1 MAKSQNE
8 SISKRRI
15 IGIAIALI
23 ILYLVL
29 DYFDILSSLGV
40 KTTKFNSEFMGIF
53 INAFVVIGLYIFSFL
68 YIDRKNEIRIKN
80 QESIAN
86 ALLLQIYEE
95 CYRIVKMFDN
105 PKMMNA
111 IVRKVNPDEIITD
124 DNPFRRLEG
133 SPYENE
139 TILMDLFKEGIL
151 SKAEY
156 NEYFKIK
163 EEYHTFMTTVI
174 VFRDDMDMINSM
186 KKDIKNDI
194 KNTLDQFRVYQQLE
208 IDQFAKIFYSNK
220 EQERGDLGKLT
231 SALKPAKDRF
241 EALEQERQGI
251 FKSTLARF
259 NRIYAFITQV
269 CRLFDKDIHK
279 FSVYAKMLYAYLP
292 KGEPGERINI
302 DDKVL
307 LEYYRLEKDF
317 EGSIELEPTD
327 EGYIPISGEAGHREP
342 KKDPLT
348 VIIDKINDKYGTQFT
363 EMDKVL
369 VQMENDYAAQDK
381 WQSYAQN
388 NDRKTFMLL
397 FKKDFPN
404 VAAKRYEMN
413 EEFFVKMFSD
423 PEMMSMVMDSVGGV
437 LYERLKKK
445 TVYTMPERT
454 LSMVAESPV
463 EYGKG

>member
-29 DYFDILSSLGV
+29 DYFDILSLIGV

-151 SKAEY
+151 SKSEY

-163 EEYHTFMTTVI
+163 EEYHNFMTTVI

-186 KKDIKNDI
+186 KKDIKNSLL
-194 KNTLDQFRVYQQLE
+194 N
-208 IDQFAKIFYSNK
+208 A
-220 EQERGDLGKLT
+220 
-231 SALKPAKDRF
+231 
-241 EALEQERQGI
+241 
-251 FKSTLARF
+251 
-259 NRIYAFITQV
+259 
-269 CRLFDKDIHK
+269 
-279 FSVYAKMLYAYLP
+279 
-292 KGEPGERINI
+292 IN
-302 DDKVL
+302 
-307 LEYYRLEKDF
+307 
-317 EGSIELEPTD
+317 
-327 EGYIPISGEAGHREP
+327 
-342 KKDPLT
+342 
-348 VIIDKINDKYGTQFT
+348 
-363 EMDKVL
+363 
-369 VQMENDYAAQDK
+369 
-381 WQSYAQN
+381 
-388 NDRKTFMLL
+388 
-397 FKKDFPN
+397 
-404 VAAKRYEMN
+404 
-413 EEFFVKMFSD
+413 
-423 PEMMSMVMDSVGGV
+423 
-437 LYERLKKK
+437 KKK
-445 TVYTMPERT
+445 EV
-454 LSMVAESPV
+454 
-463 EYGKG
+463 

>member
-8 SISKRRI
+8 SISKRHI

-40 KTTKFNSEFMGIF
+40 KTIKFNSEFMGIF

-133 SPYENE
+133 SPFENE

-151 SKAEY
+151 SKDEY

-163 EEYHTFMTTVI
+163 EEYHNFMTTVI

-186 KKDIKNDI
+186 KKDIKSSLLN
-194 KNTLDQFRVYQQLE
+194 
-208 IDQFAKIFYSNK
+208 A
-220 EQERGDLGKLT
+220 
-231 SALKPAKDRF
+231 
-241 EALEQERQGI
+241 
-251 FKSTLARF
+251 
-259 NRIYAFITQV
+259 
-269 CRLFDKDIHK
+269 
-279 FSVYAKMLYAYLP
+279 
-292 KGEPGERINI
+292 IN
-302 DDKVL
+302 
-307 LEYYRLEKDF
+307 
-317 EGSIELEPTD
+317 
-327 EGYIPISGEAGHREP
+327 
-342 KKDPLT
+342 
-348 VIIDKINDKYGTQFT
+348 
-363 EMDKVL
+363 
-369 VQMENDYAAQDK
+369 
-381 WQSYAQN
+381 
-388 NDRKTFMLL
+388 
-397 FKKDFPN
+397 
-404 VAAKRYEMN
+404 
-413 EEFFVKMFSD
+413 
-423 PEMMSMVMDSVGGV
+423 
-437 LYERLKKK
+437 KKK
-445 TVYTMPERT
+445 EV
-454 LSMVAESPV
+454 
-463 EYGKG
+463 